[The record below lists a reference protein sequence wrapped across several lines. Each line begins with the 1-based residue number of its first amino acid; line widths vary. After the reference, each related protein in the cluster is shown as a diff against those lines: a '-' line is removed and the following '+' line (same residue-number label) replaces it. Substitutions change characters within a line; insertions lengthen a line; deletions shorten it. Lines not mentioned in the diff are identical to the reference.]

1 MLALLSIGEGQV
13 PVWIMRK
20 LSADTISHKKIALCI
35 EGSSTI
41 PGSISCNIPFQQ
53 AFSNCSAPEKGCNFS
68 CEKEGSQEKLQPFSG
83 AEQLEKACW
92 NGMLHEI
99 LPGIVEEPSIHRAI
113 FLWEIVSAESFLI
126 IQTGTCPSPIDN
138 RASIDPYRFVSTL
151 LVN

>member
-1 MLALLSIGEGQV
+1 MNASDKHQEILLLTS
-13 PVWIMRK
+13 
-20 LSADTISHKKIALCI
+20 
-35 EGSSTI
+35 
-41 PGSISCNIPFQQ
+41 PGIIKRQWS
-53 AFSNCSAPEKGCNFS
+53 
-68 CEKEGSQEKLQPFSG
+68 EKEGSQEKLQPFSG

-99 LPGIVEEPSIHRAI
+99 LPGIAEEPSIHRAI

>member
-1 MLALLSIGEGQV
+1 MNASDKHQEILLLTS
-13 PVWIMRK
+13 
-20 LSADTISHKKIALCI
+20 
-35 EGSSTI
+35 
-41 PGSISCNIPFQQ
+41 PGIIKRQWS
-53 AFSNCSAPEKGCNFS
+53 
-68 CEKEGSQEKLQPFSG
+68 EKEGSQEKLQPFSG